1 MNRVA
6 QILGIKYPFVQG
18 AMSWLT
24 DAKFVAAVSNAGGLG
39 ILGPNAGQHTVTS
52 SADET
57 AERMREQVKQ
67 TQQLT
72 DKPFAVTLI
81 VAGGETS
88 IFTKKIL
95 DVVIE
100 EHVPAVLLNSLGGV
114 SSATYGVDPATM
126 KTLKAHGI
134 KTIVRS
140 LQPSIADAQAV
151 ETQGADVY
159 VATGF
164 DEGGTM
170 PGGEIG
176 SFAIMPMIADAV
188 KIPVLLAGGIGDART
203 VNAAFALGA
212 EGVYVGSRLIPT
224 EENPAADNVKQLIVD
239 STAEDL
245 TLFRTQPDYYRSLPT
260 KLVDQ
265 LVANDQKLP
274 ERAAKQANAK
284 LMGGTSGMRLGMLEG
299 DFEHGYVSVGTGI
312 STVHAIQ
319 PVQTVIEEMMK
330 DYRQDEN

>member
-6 QILGIKYPFVQG
+6 SILGIKYPFIQG

-39 ILGPNAGQHTVTS
+39 ILGPNAGQHSVTT

-57 AERMREQVKQ
+57 AERMRDQIKQV
-67 TQQLT
+67 QQLT

-81 VAGGETS
+81 VTGSSTS

-95 DVVIE
+95 DVVLA

-114 SSATYGVDPATM
+114 AGADFGVDPETM
-126 KTLKAHGI
+126 AVLKGHGI
-134 KTIVRS
+134 KTVVRS
-140 LQPSIADAQAV
+140 LQPSIEDAQAV
-151 ETQGADVY
+151 EKQGADVY

-164 DEGGTM
+164 DEGGTL

-224 EENPAADNVKQLIVD
+224 VENPAAENVKQLIVD

-245 TLFRTQPDYYRSLPT
+245 TLFRTVPDYYRSLPT
-260 KLVDQ
+260 KLREQ
-265 LVANDQKLP
+265 MIANDKQLP
-274 ERAAKQANAK
+274 RDEAVKANGK
-284 LMGGTSGMRLGMLEG
+284 LMGGTSGMRIGMLDG
-299 DFEHGYVSVGTGI
+299 DLEHGYVSVGTGI
-312 STVHAIQ
+312 SMVHAIQ
-319 PVQTVIEEMMK
+319 PVQEVITDMMR
-330 DYRQDEN
+330 DYKA